1 MIETRSINT
10 DTRMFTKQTSLQ
22 IIYMDIVL
30 NFQVLDLES
39 EDSDEEVNMEINT
52 LLKTYMQA
60 LQQEISI
67 TDMVNTSFTQK
78 APPPPPP
85 PFLRTISM
93 HRYMNISYKTF

>member
-1 MIETRSINT
+1 MTETRSINT

-78 APPPPPP
+78 APPPPSSE
-85 PFLRTISM
+85 PFPCTD
-93 HRYMNISYKTF
+93 T

>member
-78 APPPPPP
+78 APPPP
-85 PFLRTISM
+85 FLRTISM

>member
-10 DTRMFTKQTSLQ
+10 DTRMFTKQTSSQ

-78 APPPPPP
+78 APPP
-85 PFLRTISM
+85 FLRTISM

>member
-1 MIETRSINT
+1 MKQDLSI
-10 DTRMFTKQTSLQ
+10 QILECLQ
-22 IIYMDIVL
+22 NKEVIYMDIVL
-30 NFQVLDLES
+30 KFQVLDLES

-78 APPPPPP
+78 APLLPQSPSPC
-85 PFLRTISM
+85 TD
-93 HRYMNISYKTF
+93 T